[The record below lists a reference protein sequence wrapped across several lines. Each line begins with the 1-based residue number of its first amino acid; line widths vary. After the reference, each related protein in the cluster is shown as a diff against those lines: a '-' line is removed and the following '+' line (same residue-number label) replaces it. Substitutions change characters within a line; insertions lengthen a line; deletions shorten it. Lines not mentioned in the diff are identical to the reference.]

1 MTRRII
7 GFSLLLCLLTLP
19 ALAAE
24 YAVIQTNTGDI
35 KVELNRAKAPVSV
48 DNFLAYANQGFYDNT
63 IFHRVIKDFM
73 IQGGG
78 FTAELKRKPTL
89 DPIVNE
95 APNGLKNVRGSI
107 AMART
112 NVIDSATSQFFI
124 NLKDN
129 AFLDHSGVSPAT
141 YGYAVFGQVIEGME
155 VVDAI
160 ARTKIRGLNG
170 LFRDL
175 PSNSIIIKGVAYIK
189 EEGP

>member
-1 MTRRII
+1 MKRRIY
-7 GFSLLLCLLTLP
+7 GFILLLCLLAMP

-24 YAVIQTNTGDI
+24 YAVIQTSLGDI

-48 DNFLAYANQGFYDNT
+48 VNFLAYVDQGFYNET

-78 FTAELKRKPTL
+78 FTVDLQRKSTL

-95 APNGLKNVRGSI
+95 APNGLKNLRGTI

-129 AFLDHSGVSPAT
+129 SFLDHGGVSPAT
-141 YGYAVFGQVIEGME
+141 YGYAVFGQVVEGME

-160 ARTKIRGLNG
+160 ARKKTRGLNG
-170 LFRDL
+170 LFKDL
-175 PSNSIIIKGVAYIK
+175 PVDAIVIREVKYIK
-189 EEGP
+189 EEGK

>member
-1 MTRRII
+1 MKRRMI
-7 GFSLLLCLLTLP
+7 GFCFMLCLLAGP

-24 YAVIQTNTGDI
+24 YAVIQTNLGDI
-35 KVELNRAKAPVSV
+35 KVELNRSKAPVSV
-48 DNFLAYANQGFYDNT
+48 ANFLAYVDQGFYDGT

-78 FTAELKRKPTL
+78 FTVDLNRKETG
-89 DPIVNE
+89 DPIINE
-95 APNGLKNVRGSI
+95 ASNGLKNVRGTI

-129 AFLDHSGVSPAT
+129 AFLDHRGGSPAS
-141 YGYAVFGQVIEGME
+141 YGYAVFGQVVEGMS

-160 ARTKIRGLNG
+160 AGKKTRALNG
-170 LFRDL
+170 LFKDL
-175 PSNSIIIKGVAYIK
+175 PVDSIVITGVKHIK
-189 EEGP
+189 EQGE

>member
-1 MTRRII
+1 M
-7 GFSLLLCLLTLP
+7 LTGP

-24 YAVIQTNTGDI
+24 YAVIQTNMGDI

-48 DNFLAYANQGFYDNT
+48 DNFLAYANQEFYDNT

-141 YGYAVFGQVIEGME
+141 YGYAVFGQVVEGLE

-160 ARTKIRGLNG
+160 GRKKTRGLNG
-170 LFRDL
+170 LFKDL
-175 PSNSIIIKGVAYIK
+175 PSDSVDIKRVTYIK

>member
-1 MTRRII
+1 MKRRIF
-7 GFSLLLCLLTLP
+7 GFSLLLCLLALP
-19 ALAAE
+19 AFAAE
-24 YAVIQTNTGDI
+24 YAVIQTNMGDI

-48 DNFLAYANQGFYDNT
+48 NNFLAYVNQGFFEET

-78 FTAELKRKPTL
+78 FTSDLKRKPTL
-89 DPIVNE
+89 EPIVNE
-95 APNGLKNVRGSI
+95 ATNGLKNVRGSI

-141 YGYAVFGQVIEGME
+141 YGYAVFGQVVEGME

-160 ARTKIRGLNG
+160 ARKKTRGING
-170 LFRDL
+170 LFKDM
-175 PSNSIIIKGVAYIK
+175 PTDTIVIKGVRHIK
-189 EEGP
+189 EEAK

>member
-1 MTRRII
+1 MSRLII
-7 GFSLLLCLLTLP
+7 GICLLSCLITAP

-24 YAVIQTNTGDI
+24 YAVIQTSMGDI
-35 KVELNRAKAPVSV
+35 KVELNRAQAPISV
-48 DNFLAYANQGFYDNT
+48 TNFLTYVDQNFYENT

-78 FTAELKRKPTL
+78 FTAELKRKTTL

-112 NVIDSATSQFFI
+112 NVINSATSQFFI

-129 AFLDHSGVSPAT
+129 TFLDHSGVSPAS
-141 YGYAVFGQVIEGME
+141 YGYAVFGQVVEGME

-160 ARTKIRGLNG
+160 GRKKTRGING
-170 LFRDL
+170 LFKDM
-175 PSNSIIIKGVAYIK
+175 PADPIVIKGVKYIK
-189 EEGP
+189 EEDK

>member
-1 MTRRII
+1 MKRRIF
-7 GFSLLLCLLTLP
+7 GFSLLLCLLALP
-19 ALAAE
+19 AFAAE
-24 YAVIQTNTGDI
+24 YAIIQTNMGDI

-48 DNFLAYANQGFYDNT
+48 NNFLAYVNQGFFEET

-78 FTAELKRKPTL
+78 FTSDLKRKPTL
-89 DPIVNE
+89 EPIVNE
-95 APNGLKNVRGSI
+95 ATNGLKNVRGSI

-141 YGYAVFGQVIEGME
+141 YGYAVFGQVVEGME

-160 ARTKIRGLNG
+160 ARKKTRGING
-170 LFRDL
+170 LFKDM
-175 PSNSIIIKGVAYIK
+175 PTDPIVIKGVRHIK
-189 EEGP
+189 EEAK

>member
-7 GFSLLLCLLTLP
+7 GVSLLLCLLAVP
-19 ALAAE
+19 AQAAE
-24 YAVIQTNTGDI
+24 YAVIQTSLGDI
-35 KVELNRAKAPVSV
+35 KVELNRDKAPVSV
-48 DNFLAYANQGFYDNT
+48 TNFLAYANQGFYDGT

-95 APNGLKNVRGSI
+95 APNVLKNVRGSI

-129 AFLDHSGVSPAT
+129 VFLDHSGVSPAT
-141 YGYAVFGQVIEGME
+141 YGYAVFGQVVEGME

-160 ARTKIRGLNG
+160 ARKKTRGLNG
-170 LFRDL
+170 LFKDL
-175 PSNSIIIKGVAYIK
+175 PVDAIVINGVMYLK
-189 EEGP
+189 DESK